1 MANNRIFY
9 AMQQVAVDP
18 QNRKTR
24 PASLNEYQPVPGV
37 QSVSMTTSF
46 SLEQAFELG
55 QVEIYENIEGV
66 PSIEMTIN
74 RLLDGSVPLYV
85 LGAGSFENADVVTTA
100 ATNEVGITL
109 GIFDE
114 ANASVGTNTPISQVT
129 VVDAVMTNVAYTM
142 GVDGNFTEEVGFSSN
157 EKAWYLGDPATCT
170 NALWA
175 SGFVLGSG
183 RFDGADSPDAVM
195 GVQRREYFD
204 RAGSTLPD
212 EIPDSGFKIQS
223 INVSADFGR
232 EDLFQLGDK
241 GPYAKAA
248 TFPIEVSCSFEVLS
262 TGGDQINAVSSGCTS
277 VANCASLNQLTDQT
291 IILKTC
297 DGTVVDLGGKNK
309 LSSVS
314 YGGGDAGGGNVTTT
328 FDYVTYNKLSIS
340 GSGSILV

>member
-18 QNRKTR
+18 QNRKTQ
-24 PASLNEYQPVPGV
+24 PA
-37 QSVSMTTSF
+37 
-46 SLEQAFELG
+46 AA
-55 QVEIYENIEGV
+55 NIEGV

>member
-18 QNRKTR
+18 QNRKTQ
-24 PASLNEYQPVPGV
+24 PAAAAEYQAVPGV

-85 LGAGSFENADVVTTA
+85 LGAGSFDNADVVTTA
-100 ATNEVGITL
+100 ATNEVGIAL

-114 ANASVGTNTPISQVT
+114 ANASVGTTTPISQVT

-157 EKAWYLGDPATCT
+157 EKAWYLGGAADCT

-175 SGFVLGSG
+175 SGFVVGNS
-183 RFDGADSPDAVM
+183 RFDGIDSPDAVM

-204 RAGSTLPD
+204 RTNSVLPD

-248 TFPIEVSCSFEVLS
+248 TFPIEVSCSIEVLS
-262 TGGDQINAVSSGCTS
+262 SGGDQINAVSSGCTS

-291 IILKTC
+291 IILRTC
-297 DGTVVDLGGKNK
+297 DGTVIDLGGKNK

-328 FDYVTYNKLSIS
+328 FDYVTYNKLSVS
-340 GSGSILV
+340 GSGSITV

>member
-18 QNRKTR
+18 QNRRAR
-24 PASLNEYQPVPGV
+24 PASASQYQAVPAV

-55 QVEIYENIEGV
+55 QVEIFENIEGV

-100 ATNEVGITL
+100 ATNEVGIAL
-109 GIFDE
+109 GIFNE
-114 ANASVGTNTPISQVT
+114 ANSSVGGTTPISQVT
-129 VVDAVMTNVAYTM
+129 IVDAVMTNVAYTM

-157 EKAWYLGDPATCT
+157 EKSWYLGGEHECT

-175 SGFVLGSG
+175 SGFVAGNA
-183 RFDGADSPDAVM
+183 RFDGADVPDSVM
-195 GVQRREYFD
+195 GIQRREYFD
-204 RAGSTLPD
+204 RTNSVLPS
-212 EIPDSGFKIQS
+212 EIPDSGFQIQS

-248 TFPIEVSCSFEVLS
+248 TFPIEVSCSFEVIS
-262 TGGDQINAVSSGCTS
+262 TGGDQINAVSSGCTA
-277 VANCASLNQLTDQT
+277 VATCASQNQLTDHT
-291 IILKTC
+291 IVLKTC
-297 DGTVVDLGGKNK
+297 EGTILDLGTKNK

-314 YGGGDAGGGNVTTT
+314 YGGGDAGSGNVTTT
-328 FDYVTYNKLSIS
+328 FDYVTFNKLSVS
-340 GSGSILV
+340 GSGSISV

>member
-18 QNRKTR
+18 QNRKAR
-24 PASLNEYQPVPGV
+24 PASASQYQAVPAV

-55 QVEIYENIEGV
+55 QVEIFENIEGV
-66 PSIEMTIN
+66 PYIEMTIN

-100 ATNEVGITL
+100 ATNEVGIAL
-109 GIFDE
+109 GIFNE
-114 ANASVGTNTPISQVT
+114 ANSSVGGTTPISQVT
-129 VVDAVMTNVAYTM
+129 IVDAVMTNVAYTM

-157 EKAWYLGDPATCT
+157 EKSWYLGGEHECT

-175 SGFVLGSG
+175 SGFVAGNA
-183 RFDGADSPDAVM
+183 RFDGADVPDSVM
-195 GVQRREYFD
+195 GIQRREYFD
-204 RAGSTLPD
+204 RTNSVLPS

-248 TFPIEVSCSFEVLS
+248 TFPIEVSCSFEVIS

-277 VANCASLNQLTDQT
+277 VATCASQNQLTDHT
-291 IILKTC
+291 IVLKTC
-297 DGTVVDLGGKNK
+297 DGTILDLGTKNK

-328 FDYVTYNKLSIS
+328 FDYVTFNKLSVS
-340 GSGSILV
+340 GSGSISV

>member
-18 QNRKTR
+18 QNRKGAKT
-24 PASLNEYQPVPGV
+24 NYQPVPGV

-55 QVEIYENIEGV
+55 QIEIYENIEGV

-85 LGAGSFENADVVTTA
+85 LGAGSFTNADTVTTA
-100 ATNEVGITL
+100 AANEVGIIL

-114 ANASVGTNTPISQVT
+114 ANNAVGGNTPISEVT

-157 EKAWYLGDPATCT
+157 EKAWYLGGEHECT
-170 NALWA
+170 NALWG
-175 SGFVLGSG
+175 SGFTTGGS
-183 RFDGADSPDAVM
+183 RFDAADAPDAIM

-204 RAGSTLPD
+204 RTNSVLPS

-241 GPYAKAA
+241 GPYAKVA
-248 TFPIEVSCSFEVLS
+248 TFPIEISCSIEVLS
-262 TGGDQINAVSSGCTS
+262 TGGDQINAVSSGCTA
-277 VANCASLNQLTDQT
+277 VATCASLNQLSDQT
-291 IILKTC
+291 IVIKTC
-297 DGTVVDLGGKNK
+297 DGTVIDLGGKNK

-328 FDYVTYNKLSIS
+328 FDYVTYNKLSVS
-340 GSGSILV
+340 GSGSITV

>member
-18 QNRKTR
+18 QNRKG
-24 PASLNEYQPVPGV
+24 AKSNYQPIPGV

-66 PSIEMTIN
+66 PAIEMTIN

-85 LGAGSFENADVVTTA
+85 LGAGSFTNADTVTTA
-100 ATNEVGITL
+100 ATNEVGISL
-109 GIFDE
+109 NIHDE
-114 ANASVGTNTPISQVT
+114 ANASVAGNTPISEVT
-129 VVDAVMTNVAYTM
+129 VVDAIMTNVAYNM

-157 EKAWYLGDPATCT
+157 EKAWYLGGAHECT

-175 SGFVLGSG
+175 SGFTASAA
-183 RFDGADSPDAVM
+183 RFDGTDSPDAVM

-204 RAGSTLPD
+204 RANSVLPD

-223 INVSADFGR
+223 ISVSADFGR

-248 TFPIEVSCSFEVLS
+248 TFPIEVSCSIEVLS
-262 TGGDQINAVSSGCTS
+262 SGGDQINAVSSGCTA
-277 VANCASLNQLTDQT
+277 VANCASLNQLSDQT
-291 IILKTC
+291 ILIKTC
-297 DGTVVDLGGKNK
+297 DGTQIDLGAKNK

-314 YGGGDAGGGNVTTT
+314 YGGGHAGGGNVTTT
-328 FDYVTYNKLSIS
+328 FDYVTYNKLSVS
-340 GSGSILV
+340 GSGTISV

>member
-18 QNRKTR
+18 QNRKTQ
-24 PASLNEYQPVPGV
+24 PAAAAQYQAVPGV

-85 LGAGSFENADVVTTA
+85 LGAGSFANADVVTTA
-100 ATNEVGITL
+100 ATNEVGIAL

-114 ANASVGTNTPISQVT
+114 ANASVGGNTPISQVT
-129 VVDAVMTNVAYTM
+129 IVDAVMTNVAYTM

-175 SGFVLGSG
+175 SGFVDGQS
-183 RFDGADSPDAVM
+183 RFNGADAPDAVM

-204 RAGSTLPD
+204 RTNSVLPD

-248 TFPIEVSCSFEVLS
+248 TFPIEVSCSIEVLS
-262 TGGDQINAVSSGCTS
+262 SGGDQINAVSSGCTS

-297 DGTVVDLGGKNK
+297 DGTVIDLGGKNK

-328 FDYVTYNKLSIS
+328 FDYVTYNKLSVS
-340 GSGSILV
+340 GSGSITV